1 MNTRQKWIAY
11 GLTGAVG
18 IGILAGAAT
27 AAANA
32 MDLRTTEGTT
42 MPGGVITGGEGG
54 VLDLSTVQRGLADS
68 SITVVSAPSPTPVP
82 VDFTPSVASVASA
95 PAPEAPAPP
104 PAPAPPAPAPP
115 APAAPAP
122 VAPPADSPASAP
134 SAYAPASAVS
144 ASSVGSAGSD

>member
-42 MPGGVITGGEGG
+42 MPGGVITGGEGR